1 MNLTTRKIVRGNS
14 LIMKFLGVKPDETGW
29 CNGWELQE
37 KGLPFSPGA
46 MGNGLYNPP
55 FHKDWNWLMAVV
67 EKIEKDL
74 KEEFRVVVFEDECSI
89 YQKTVDGKLQLEF
102 ISVQD
107 AIETSKIEAVWLAV
121 TNFLEWYNEN
131 KN

>member
-67 EKIEKDL
+67 EKI
-74 KEEFRVVVFEDECSI
+74 
-89 YQKTVDGKLQLEF
+89 DGIGFDVQISRISVKISRILENDKPIVSLVCGNISKKNELLFQAIVEF
-102 ISVQD
+102 I
-107 AIETSKIEAVWLAV
+107 K
-121 TNFLEWYNEN
+121 WYNEN
-131 KN
+131 KD